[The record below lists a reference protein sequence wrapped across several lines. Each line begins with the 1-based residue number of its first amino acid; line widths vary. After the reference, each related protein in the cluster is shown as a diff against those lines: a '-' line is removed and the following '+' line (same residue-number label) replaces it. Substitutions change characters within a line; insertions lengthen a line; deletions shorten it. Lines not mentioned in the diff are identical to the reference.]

1 MSEVK
6 IVATLTPFP
15 EQIEAVRNAARAM
28 VAPTHQEAGC
38 LQYDFH
44 ESRDIPDV
52 RNLANQGKLSF
63 VFIERWVSEE
73 DLKKHV
79 AMPYHDDFL
88 AILDG
93 KLESLNVQRLTQLEK
108 SK

>member
-6 IVATLTPFP
+6 IVATLTPRQ
-15 EQIEAVRNAARAM
+15 EHIDTIRNAAQAM
-28 VAPTHQEAGC
+28 VPLTHQEAGC
-38 LQYDFH
+38 LQYDLH
-44 ESRDIPDV
+44 ESRAIPDV
-52 RNLANQGKLSF
+52 RELANEGSVSF
-63 VFIERWVSEE
+63 VFIERWKSEA

-93 KLESLNVQRLTQLEK
+93 KLDSINVQRLTKL
-108 SK
+108 

>member
-15 EQIEAVRNAARAM
+15 EHIETIRRAARAM
-28 VAPTHQEAGC
+28 LKPTHQEAGC
-38 LQYDFH
+38 LQYDLH
-44 ESRDIPDV
+44 ESRAIPDV
-52 RNLANQGKLSF
+52 RELANQGAISF
-63 VFIERWVSEE
+63 VFIERWTSEE

-93 KLESLNVQRLTQLEK
+93 KLENISVQRLTALPD
-108 SK
+108 